1 MAEIKINGV
10 KVTTDNWSE
19 ISNAPPIKKG
29 GLDNAIIEND
39 TINNIASGN
48 YSHAEGS
55 NTTAA
60 SYAHAEGFSTEA
72 SNFAHAEGYNTKAT
86 GSNSHAEGK
95 ETEAMVV
102 GSHAEGYGTRAN
114 GDYSHTEGSGTY
126 TSAEHAH
133 AEGWTTNANG
143 KRSHAEGG
151 SNTASGESAH
161 AEGGYWVKEYNA
173 DGTIKELGGTGNT
186 AQGNASH
193 TEGSSTRAMGN
204 QSHTEGYNTR
214 AVGENSHAEGEN
226 TMAQKNA
233 HAEGY
238 FTNAQGSQSHTEGT
252 QTQALTWNAHAEG
265 GRYRSFSTSSDSE
278 YNQKYRGGGPTIAS
292 GYSSHAEGTSTMAGS
307 DFIFNN
313 TTGEQRHNISKL
325 AIAAHAEGG
334 YTQASGEYSHAEG
347 MGSFLDTNDSEF
359 YIYTSNEVYES
370 NQGLA
375 NDKTRK
381 GKLYKKLN
389 NEYEEMTSTQINDYG
404 IIKNAILTVFHKD
417 NRYYDIF
424 ITNVN
429 GIDIEFIGE
438 LDKNQY
444 HKITKIS
451 KQLTT
456 ASGKASHAE
465 GIGTVASGDA
475 SHAGG
480 IGTIA
485 SAEGQTVIG
494 QYNAANNNALFIVGN
509 GGSVENRKNA
519 FMVDKDGNAHSQNG
533 QLVTQGEMETAIAKA
548 QLEGSGVTIDT
559 ELNIESGNPISNKA
573 VSSALEDVKTLN
585 NELSQG
591 SWQQLK
597 IEDTNGSQINIM
609 FWGY

>member
-1 MAEIKINGV
+1 MAEIKINGMQ
-10 KVTTDNWSE
+10 VTNNPINKGADDRSLDLNYYNNSE
-19 ISNAPPIKKG
+19 NANTASKEASIVG
-29 GLDNAIIEND
+29 GKQSKAIATGAVAIGYG
-39 TINNIASGN
+39 TQASGQ

-55 NTTAA
+55 
-60 SYAHAEGFSTEA
+60 G
-72 SNFAHAEGYNTKAT
+72 TKAL
-86 GSNSHAEGK
+86 S
-95 ETEAMVV
+95 
-102 GSHAEGYGTRAN
+102 
-114 GDYSHTEGSGTY
+114 
-126 TSAEHAH
+126 EHAH
-133 AEGWTTNANG
+133 AEGWTTNASG

-173 DGTIKELGGTGNT
+173 DGTVKKLGGTGNT

-313 TTGEQRHNISKL
+313 TTGEQRHNISES

-465 GIGTVASGDA
+465 GIGTVASGEA

-494 QYNAANNNALFIVGN
+494 QYNTDNDEALFIVGN
-509 GGSVENRKNA
+509 GTSDKRQNA
-519 FMVDKDGNAHSQNG
+519 FYVSNDGKAYVSEG
-533 QLVTQGEMETAIAKA
+533 QQLATTTEVEAAINDAK
-548 QLEGSGVTIDT
+548 LEGSDITID
-559 ELNIESGNPISNKA
+559 E
-573 VSSALEDVKTLN
+573 TLN
-585 NELSQG
+585 TNSVNPVQNKIIAQAINNITIPNIDYSKITTHILE
-591 SWQQLK
+591 
-597 IEDTNGSQINIM
+597 IEDENGDIHTIN
-609 FWGY
+609 FLGV